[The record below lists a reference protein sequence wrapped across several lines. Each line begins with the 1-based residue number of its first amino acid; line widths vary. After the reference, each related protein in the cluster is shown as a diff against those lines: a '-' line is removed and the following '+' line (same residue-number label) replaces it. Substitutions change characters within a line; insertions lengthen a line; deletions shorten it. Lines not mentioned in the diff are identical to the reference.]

1 MSSDRTRQNA
11 RGARENDAAL
21 GELLPAV
28 TQYRAGL
35 DAEIAMLHQL
45 AALAVREREVTAT
58 GSLLELDE
66 ISDGRDRVMASLVTV
81 ESQLKPIRRVLLES
95 LDRLK
100 AHPAFAALAALHQ
113 EAAALAADIVAS
125 DDQSLASLRE
135 AELARRY
142 AAESLKQGE
151 TTLAAY
157 RRVVTPS
164 LANATLVNRRG

>member
-1 MSSDRTRQNA
+1 VA
-11 RGARENDAAL
+11 R
-21 GELLPAV
+21 ELLPAM

-35 DAEIAMLHQL
+35 EAEISMLHQL
-45 AALAVREREVTAT
+45 AALAVREREVTAI
-58 GSLLELDE
+58 GSLTALNE
-66 ISDGRDRVMASLVTV
+66 ISDARDRVMASLVTV
-81 ESQLKPIRRVLLES
+81 EAQLKPIRREMLES

-100 AHPAFAALAALHQ
+100 DYPEFADLAALHQ
-113 EAAALAADIVAS
+113 EAATLAADIVAN
-125 DDQSLASLRE
+125 DDHSLASLRE

-164 LANATLVNRRG
+164 LANATLLNRRG